1 MPFCLINFQILNVKA
16 KTTFTNTILAP
27 VGILNIKDVSIP
39 LVKLKTEKTKENKTK
54 LLKLLATFLEIKAGN
69 NMKLGTSNV
78 PTSLI
83 PKTVTD
89 AINNEINNL

>member
-1 MPFCLINFQILNVKA
+1 MFNVKA

-27 VGILNIKDVSIP
+27 VGMLSIKDIKIP

-69 NMKLGTSNV
+69 NMKLETNNV
-78 PTSLI
+78 PTSLM
-83 PKTVTD
+83 PKTITD